1 MPTLGKRIKTLR
13 GSMSQQEFAD
23 SLSITRQYVALLE
36 SDKRDP
42 SPLLID
48 SLLQKY
54 RIRRDWLLNGEEPMR
69 LPPDEDDE
77 IVDAVLAGEDEFI
90 KAVIRGIAKT
100 PGGWE
105 KMREVF
111 NAIDAELK
119 KNTPNA

>member
-1 MPTLGKRIKTLR
+1 MSTLGKRIKTLR

-23 SLSITRQYVALLE
+23 SLSITRQYIALLE
-36 SDKRDP
+36 SDKREP

-54 RIRRDWLLNGEEPMR
+54 HVRRDWLLTGEEPMR

-77 IVDAVLAGEDEFI
+77 IVDAVLAGENEFI

-105 KMREVF
+105 KMRDVF
-111 NAIDAELK
+111 NAIQEELNKNAPDA
-119 KNTPNA
+119 